1 MRSILLL
8 LMALAAPLA
17 GSSFAQSTYPSKPI
31 QMVVGFPAGGG
42 NDIVARLLGAKLQ
55 EAWGQPVVVVN
66 KPGASSMIAM
76 EFVAKAPPDGYTV
89 LLNASVMPVL
99 PALYASLP
107 IDILR
112 DLEPVTQLTTQ
123 SFVLVVHPS
132 VPVNSV
138 SEFIQLAKSQ
148 PGKLNYGS
156 PAATF
161 QLAMELFK
169 QQVGIDLN
177 HISYK
182 GSAQTI
188 TGLLANDVQVGFVD
202 APALAPLIKSGRLR
216 GLAATTRTRSAA
228 LPELPTMIEAGVANF
243 EIVGWFALFV
253 PPGTPKPIVNKLYE
267 ESAKIVKMPDM
278 RDKLAALDCVA
289 IGGTPEQLRATM
301 IMQMNQWM
309 TTAKNAN
316 IKAQ

>member
-17 GSSFAQSTYPSKPI
+17 SSSFAQSNYPSKPI
-31 QMVVGFPAGGG
+31 QMLVGFPAGGG

-66 KPGASSMIAM
+66 KPGASSMISM
-76 EFVAKAPPDGYTV
+76 EFVAKAPPDGYTI

-99 PALYASLP
+99 PAMYASLP

-132 VPVNSV
+132 IPANSV
-138 SEFIQLAKSQ
+138 PAFIEFAKSR

-161 QLAMELFK
+161 QLTMELFK
-169 QQVGIDLN
+169 QQVGIDLR
-177 HISYK
+177 HIPYK

-188 TGLLANDVQVGFVD
+188 NGLLANEVQVGFVD
-202 APALAPLIKSGRLR
+202 APALAPQIKAGRLR
-216 GLAATTRTRSAA
+216 GLAVTTPNRAA
-228 LPELPTMIEAGVANF
+228 ILPDVPTMMEAGVTDF
-243 EIVGWFALFV
+243 QITGWFALFA
-253 PPGTPKPIVNKLYE
+253 PPGTPRAIVNKLYE
-267 ESAKIVKMPDM
+267 ESSKIVHMPDV
-278 RDKLAALDCVA
+278 REKLVALDCVPV
-289 IGGTPEQLRATM
+289 GGTPEQLRATM
-301 IMQMNQWM
+301 TTQMNQWI
-309 TTAKNAN
+309 TVAKRAN
-316 IKAQ
+316 IKGQ

>member
-1 MRSILLL
+1 MLLL
-8 LMALAAPLA
+8 VALAAPLA
-17 GSSFAQSTYPSKPI
+17 GSSFAQSTYPSKAI

-55 EAWGQPVVVVN
+55 QAWGQPVVVVN

-132 VPVNSV
+132 VPAHSVN
-138 SEFIQLAKSQ
+138 EFIQFAKSQ

-161 QLAMELFK
+161 QLAMERFK

-188 TGLLANDVQVGFVD
+188 NGLLANDVQVGFVD
-202 APALAPLIKSGRLR
+202 APALAPQIKSGRLR
-216 GLAATTRTRSAA
+216 GLAVTTRTRSAA
-228 LPELPTMIEAGVANF
+228 LPELPTMIEAGVADF

-253 PPGTPKPIVNKLYE
+253 PPGTPKPIVNKLFE

-278 RDKLAALDCVA
+278 RDKLAALDCVPV
-289 IGGTPEQLRATM
+289 GGTPEQLRATM
-301 IMQMNQWM
+301 TMQMNQWM